1 MLFPVGK
8 SASKKKTLLE
18 AFTLCKAVLKG
29 ILMFHGLKGIV
40 GKGPQPSIMS
50 GSYRAKLPG
59 VISQSNSL
67 DALYAVQTFH
77 LL

>member
-8 SASKKKTLLE
+8 SASKKKNF
-18 AFTLCKAVLKG
+18 AR
-29 ILMFHGLKGIV
+29 GLHVMQGCIKRYSDVRFKGIV
-40 GKGPQPSIMS
+40 GKGRVQSIMS

-67 DALYAVQTFH
+67 DALYAVQTFD

>member
-1 MLFPVGK
+1 MQGCIKRYSDVR
-8 SASKKKTLLE
+8 
-18 AFTLCKAVLKG
+18 
-29 ILMFHGLKGIV
+29 LKGIV
-40 GKGPQPSIMS
+40 EKGRQCPSMS

-67 DALYAVQTFH
+67 DALYAVQTFD